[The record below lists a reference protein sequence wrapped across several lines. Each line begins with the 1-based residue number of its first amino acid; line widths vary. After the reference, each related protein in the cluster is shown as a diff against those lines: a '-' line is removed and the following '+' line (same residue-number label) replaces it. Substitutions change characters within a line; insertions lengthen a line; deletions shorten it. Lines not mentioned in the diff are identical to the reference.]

1 MLELGVA
8 LLNLILLLSFLILL
22 FDNNSSIGTS

>member
-22 FDNNSSIGTS
+22 FDNNSSIGTL